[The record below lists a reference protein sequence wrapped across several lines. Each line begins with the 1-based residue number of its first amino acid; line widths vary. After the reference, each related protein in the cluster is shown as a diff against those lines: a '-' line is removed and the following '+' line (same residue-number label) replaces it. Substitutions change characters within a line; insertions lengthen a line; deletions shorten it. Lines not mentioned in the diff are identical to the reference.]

1 MLGYVKQIKS
11 YSLNIALPNGLLG
24 SVPITK
30 ISHAYTES
38 LQKFS
43 EAEGEN
49 VEVILFSP
57 IINNRYLL
65 DFGEELSG
73 NQVLLYI
80 FSRWKHKFS
89 RFLDPLPQLLH

>member
-11 YSLNIALPNGLLG
+11 YSLNISLPNGLLG

-30 ISHAYTES
+30 ISQAYTES

-49 VEVILFSP
+49 VEVTFFQPL
-57 IINNRYLL
+57 IIDRYFL
-65 DFGEELSG
+65 DTGEELSG
-73 NQVLLYI
+73 NQ
-80 FSRWKHKFS
+80 
-89 RFLDPLPQLLH
+89 FL